1 MQLSPGN
8 VLLLYTDGLKD
19 AANEEMKTFEKQRI
33 KDSLQ
38 QIVDNGHAKASDYVH
53 HLVGDVAAFVKDA
66 PQSDDLTLM
75 AIVIK
80 K

>member
-1 MQLSPGN
+1 
-8 VLLLYTDGLKD
+8 
-19 AANEEMKTFEKQRI
+19 MKTFEKQRI

-38 QIVDNGHAKASDYVH
+38 QLVDNGQAKASEYVH
-53 HLVGDVAAFVKDA
+53 HLVDDVAAFVKDA